1 MRITAVRTL
10 VHGIKKLYDS
20 INGRRDGYVQ
30 KITEVPAASD
40 EGGIRPHRLQYDK
53 YEKRADAPGKV
64 YGRCG

>member
-10 VHGIKKLYDS
+10 VHGTKKLYDS

-53 YEKRADAPGKV
+53 
-64 YGRCG
+64 